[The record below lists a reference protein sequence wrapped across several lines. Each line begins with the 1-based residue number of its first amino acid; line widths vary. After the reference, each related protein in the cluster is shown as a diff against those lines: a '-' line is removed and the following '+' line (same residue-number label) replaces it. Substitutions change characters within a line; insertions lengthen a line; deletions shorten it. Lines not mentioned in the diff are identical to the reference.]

1 VAADLAWLAAGLM
14 PDNDAVTAET
24 LCEGGRY
31 LMYTDARRADRFYKA
46 LVRRCRN
53 TPLGAEADRKRW
65 FPKVDREEEVD
76 AEG

>member
-1 VAADLAWLAAGLM
+1 
-14 PDNDAVTAET
+14 
-24 LCEGGRY
+24 
-31 LMYTDARRADRFYKA
+31 MYTDARRADRFYKA

-53 TPLGAEADRKRW
+53 TPLGAEAERKRW